1 MSLKKE
7 NKSVVLLP
15 YAICK
20 GKTSFKFIKGKQ
32 LNNNNIC
39 KITIRRVGMGIK
51 NQFPVVQVLPN
62 DIHHTFVYLI
72 P

>member
-1 MSLKKE
+1 MCCLFALCIFQVYE
-7 NKSVVLLP
+7 
-15 YAICK
+15 
-20 GKTSFKFIKGKQ
+20 GKQ
-32 LNNNNIC
+32 LNNNNIF

-62 DIHHTFVYLI
+62 DIHHTFLYLI